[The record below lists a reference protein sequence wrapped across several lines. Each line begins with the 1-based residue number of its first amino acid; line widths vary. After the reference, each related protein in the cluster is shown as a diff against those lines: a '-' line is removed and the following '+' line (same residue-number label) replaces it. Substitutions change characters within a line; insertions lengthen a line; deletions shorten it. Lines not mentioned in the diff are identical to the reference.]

1 MILLPSQAYE
11 VLVDCISQVT
21 DGGGNQKD
29 FSSVSGVRSDVRE
42 VSPFA
47 SSQTWT
53 RMNRI

>member
-29 FSSVSGVRSDVRE
+29 FSSVSDVRE

>member
-11 VLVDCISQVT
+11 ALVDCISQVT

-42 VSPFA
+42 VSPFT
-47 SSQTWT
+47 SNQTWT